1 MKGDFFVEQKKQTI
15 FSGAYWAEAAKELT
29 NVKMLVFAA
38 LMIAL
43 RVVLKSVQIPIVPN
57 QLQVGVGFLVNALGA
72 MTFGPVMA
80 VIAAGISDTAGALFF
95 PSGAYFFPFIFVEI
109 AGSLLFALFFYKRKI
124 TLPRIILAR
133 LSVVAVCNFILNPL
147 IMRIYVGESYQL
159 ITTLRVVKNVA
170 MFPVEC
176 LLLVIFLRAMAPILK
191 SVGLCRAEVGELK
204 LNVWKIV
211 VLALFSILSVIGFML
226 YREYTKPGSI
236 PFLNFI
242 H

>member
-95 PSGAYFFPFIFVEI
+95 PLGAYFFPFIFVEI

-211 VLALFSILSVIGFML
+211 VLALFSILAVIGFML

>member
-1 MKGDFFVEQKKQTI
+1 MEQKKQTI

-57 QLQVGVGFLVNALGA
+57 QLQIGVGFLVNALGA

-133 LSVVAVCNFILNPL
+133 LSVVAVCNFVLNPL
-147 IMRIYVGESYQL
+147 IMRVYIGESYQL

-204 LNVWKIV
+204 LDVWKIV
-211 VLALFSILSVIGFML
+211 VLALLSILAVIGFML
-226 YREYTKPGSI
+226 YREYTKPGSF

>member
-57 QLQVGVGFLVNALGA
+57 QLQIGVGFLVNALGA

-133 LSVVAVCNFILNPL
+133 LSVVAVCNFVLNPL
-147 IMRIYVGESYQL
+147 IMRVYIGESYQL

-204 LNVWKIV
+204 LDVWKIV
-211 VLALFSILSVIGFML
+211 VLALLSILAVIGFML
-226 YREYTKPGSI
+226 YREYTKPGSF

>member
-95 PSGAYFFPFIFVEI
+95 SSGAYFF
-109 AGSLLFALFFYKRKI
+109 SFFF
-124 TLPRIILAR
+124 
-133 LSVVAVCNFILNPL
+133 AVCT
-147 IMRIYVGESYQL
+147 V
-159 ITTLRVVKNVA
+159 
-170 MFPVEC
+170 
-176 LLLVIFLRAMAPILK
+176 LL
-191 SVGLCRAEVGELK
+191 
-204 LNVWKIV
+204 
-211 VLALFSILSVIGFML
+211 
-226 YREYTKPGSI
+226 
-236 PFLNFI
+236 
-242 H
+242 